1 MYRTRTFITEKVLF
15 AAKKLMV
22 IGAFCSGTNNIDMGA
37 VSALG
42 VSIYFIFYNYYL
54 YLNFFFL

>member
-1 MYRTRTFITEKVLF
+1 VLY

-22 IGAFCSGTNNIDMGA
+22 IGAFCTGTNNIAMSK

-42 VSIYFIFYNYYL
+42 VSYEIFIKYFIDKYF
-54 YLNFFFL
+54 

>member
-1 MYRTRTFITEKVLF
+1 VLY

-42 VSIYFIFYNYYL
+42 VI
-54 YLNFFFL
+54 NFF